1 MEGGWE
7 MENRL
12 SLAGVPEE
20 DNNRIHFS
28 ERADNGVTTI
38 KVIGVGGAGGNA
50 VDNMIE
56 ERSAGV
62 EFITANTD
70 LQALDATLAP
80 TKLQIGGD
88 LTKGLGAGAN
98 PEVGRHS
105 AEESYQEISDQL
117 SGTDMVFITAGM
129 GGGTGTGAAPV
140 IAKVA
145 KEQGC
150 LTVAVITK
158 PFDFEGKTRKTQA
171 EEGVRALRNTADTLI
186 TIPNQRLLQVVGR
199 GTSLRDAFKVADNV
213 LRQAVEGIANLI
225 VAPGLINLDFADV
238 QTIMSGMGLAVMGTG
253 VGHGD
258 KRAIEAAHLAV
269 SSPLLEDSSIDG
281 ARGIL
286 LNVTGGYDIA
296 LHEVHDAAS
305 IIREAVHEDAHII
318 FGAVT
323 DEKLEDELRVT
334 VIATGFHHRDADAR
348 ALRPGARGG
357 QDAHGIDPSQER
369 RPRPQGPKEAAP
381 PSEPGGRRLDI
392 PAFVRRKAR

>member
-1 MEGGWE
+1 

-12 SLAGVPEE
+12 SLAGIPEE
-20 DNNRIHFS
+20 DNNRIQFA

-50 VDNMIE
+50 IDNMIE

-105 AEESYQEISDQL
+105 AEESQQEISDQL

-140 IAKVA
+140 IAKIA

-158 PFDFEGKTRKTQA
+158 PFDFEGRTRKTQA

-348 ALRPGARGG
+348 ALRPGGRGG
-357 QDAHGIDPSQER
+357 QDVQGGDPTQER
-369 RPRPQGPKEAAP
+369 RPRAQGAKEVAPAA
-381 PSEPGGRRLDI
+381 EAGGRRLDI
-392 PAFVRRKAR
+392 PAFVRRKVR

>member
-1 MEGGWE
+1 

-12 SLAGVPEE
+12 SLADVTGEE
-20 DNNRIHFS
+20 NNRIHLAG
-28 ERADNGVTTI
+28 RADNGVTTI

-70 LQALDATLAP
+70 LQALEATMAP
-80 TKLQIGGD
+80 IKLQIGTD

-98 PEVGRHS
+98 PEVGRRS
-105 AEESYQEISDQL
+105 AEESHQEISDQL
-117 SGTDMVFITAGM
+117 TGTDMVFITAGM

-145 KEQGC
+145 KELGC

-158 PFDFEGKTRKTQA
+158 PFDFEGKIRKTQA

-269 SSPLLEDSSIDG
+269 SSPLLEDASIDG

-286 LNVTGGYDIA
+286 LNVTGGDDIA

-348 ALRPGARGG
+348 TLRQSGRGS
-357 QDAHGIDPSQER
+357 QDLHNSDGVQER
-369 RPRPQGPKEAAP
+369 RQWRSQGSKEAASP
-381 PSEPGGRRLDI
+381 AEPGARRLDI
-392 PAFVRRKAR
+392 PAFVRRKNR

>member
-1 MEGGWE
+1 

-12 SLAGVPEE
+12 SLADVTAEE
-20 DNNRIHFS
+20 NNRIHLAS
-28 ERADNGVTTI
+28 RADNGVTRI

-70 LQALDATLAP
+70 LQALEATLAP
-80 TKLQIGGD
+80 IKLQIGSD

-98 PEVGRHS
+98 PEIGRRS
-105 AEESYQEISDQL
+105 AEENHQEISDQL
-117 SGTDMVFITAGM
+117 TGTDMVFITAGM
-129 GGGTGTGAAPV
+129 GGGTGTGAAPI

-145 KEQGC
+145 KELGC

-158 PFDFEGKTRKTQA
+158 PFDFEGKQRKTQA

-213 LRQAVEGIANLI
+213 LRQAVEGIADLI

-334 VIATGFHHRDADAR
+334 VIATGFHQRDADAR
-348 ALRPGARGG
+348 ALRSAGRGTPP
-357 QDAHGIDPSQER
+357 DAHGLDGAQER
-369 RPRPQGPKEAAP
+369 RRQRSQSPKEGAP
-381 PSEPGGRRLDI
+381 LDAEPGARRLDI
-392 PAFVRRKAR
+392 PAFVRRKIR

>member
-1 MEGGWE
+1 

-12 SLAGVPEE
+12 SLADVNGEE
-20 DNNRIHFS
+20 NNRIHLAG
-28 ERADNGVTTI
+28 RADNGVTTI

-70 LQALDATLAP
+70 LQALEATLAP
-80 TKLQIGGD
+80 IKLQIGSD

-98 PEVGRHS
+98 PEVGRRS
-105 AEESYQEISDQL
+105 AEESHQEISDQL
-117 SGTDMVFITAGM
+117 TGTDMVFITAGM

-145 KEQGC
+145 KELGC

-158 PFDFEGKTRKTQA
+158 PFDFEGKIRKTQA

-269 SSPLLEDSSIDG
+269 SSPLLEDASIDG

-286 LNVTGGYDIA
+286 LNVTGGDDIA

-348 ALRPGARGG
+348 TLRQSGRGGPDLHNGDGAPERRQWRSQGSKEAVAPATEPGA
-357 QDAHGIDPSQER
+357 
-369 RPRPQGPKEAAP
+369 
-381 PSEPGGRRLDI
+381 RRLDI
-392 PAFVRRKAR
+392 PAFVRRRAR

>member
-1 MEGGWE
+1 

-20 DNNRIHFS
+20 DNNRIHLAD
-28 ERADNGVTTI
+28 RADNGVTTI

-70 LQALDATLAP
+70 RQALDATLAP
-80 TKLQIGGD
+80 TKLQIGGE

-98 PEVGRHS
+98 PEVGRRS
-105 AEESYQEISDQL
+105 AEENNQEISDQL

-129 GGGTGTGAAPV
+129 GGGTGTGAAPI
-140 IAKVA
+140 IAKIA

-334 VIATGFHHRDADAR
+334 VIATGFHHRDADTR
-348 ALRPGARGG
+348 ALRQGGRGG
-357 QDAHGIDPSQER
+357 QDAHGNEPSQER
-369 RPRPQGPKEAAP
+369 RPRSQGAKEAAP
-381 PSEPGGRRLDI
+381 AAEPGGRRLDI
-392 PAFVRRKAR
+392 PAFVRRKVR